1 MSILLDLTT
10 NCLEDKKEKP
20 REKIRAHGIESL
32 NDAELLSAI
41 FGTGYKKMGIEELS
55 KYLLA
60 EFGTRGLFQFQSL
73 EELQEAT
80 GLPHVKSCIL
90 LAISEYFR
98 RLQKRDNVKI
108 KSSEQFYE
116 YIKDDFRKT
125 PFEQLR
131 IVCLDSQ
138 RRVLYSG
145 LVAQG
150 ESDRLSVPL
159 LSVLH
164 HPIRLNIRHFCLAHN
179 HPQGD
184 CQPSREDTGFT
195 LRLKEVCDQFGLSFD
210 DHLIIGKEGYYSFSL
225 KGVL

>member
-1 MSILLDLTT
+1 MSILLDVTT

-41 FGTGYKKMGIEELS
+41 FGTGYKQLNVEQLS
-55 KYLLA
+55 GHLLS

-73 EELQEAT
+73 EELQQAT

-90 LAISEYFR
+90 LAVSEYFR

-108 KSSEQFYE
+108 KSSEQLYE

-125 PFEQLR
+125 TFEQLR

-159 LSVLH
+159 LSILH
-164 HPIRLNIRHFCLAHN
+164 HPIRLNIKHFCLVHN
-179 HPQGD
+179 HPRGN
-184 CQPSREDTGFT
+184 CRPSQEDTEFT

-210 DHLIIGKEGYYSFSL
+210 DHLIVGEDDYYSFSL